1 MLGAVSLKEI
11 EVFVK
16 VIRLGSFKEAARDLN
31 VTQSA
36 LTQRLQKL
44 EDALGARLI
53 DRTTR
58 TLAPTAV
65 GLSFLSAAERLLAQY
80 DQSIAD
86 IRDFIQVR
94 HGRVTIAS
102 LISIATYVLPQAI
115 LRFSEAH
122 PEVRIRV
129 IDDAEQDIA
138 EHVRR
143 GDAEFGIDMRTGDE
157 ADDPELVFT
166 GVMEDRFVLACHP
179 DHPLAGGGPVAWE
192 ALADMPVVMLGPR
205 SGTSRLLASRLPAA
219 TRQLAWRYEVQHLST
234 MIGFLEAGAGV
245 GIVPVMAMRAME
257 GRALVQRP
265 LVSPELS
272 RTVAIIERRDASLSP
287 AAERLKALL
296 LEEFRTVKV

>member
-1 MLGAVSLKEI
+1 MIGPASLKEI

-16 VIRLGSFKEAARDLN
+16 VIRLGSFKDAARALN

-65 GLSFLSAAERLLAQY
+65 GRSFLPAAERLLAQHA
-80 DQSIAD
+80 QSLAD

-102 LISIATYVLPQAI
+102 LISIATYVLPQAL

-122 PEVRIRV
+122 PDIRIRV

-157 ADDPELVFT
+157 ADDPELAFT
-166 GVMEDRFVLACHP
+166 GVMEDRFVLACRP
-179 DHPLAGGGPVAWE
+179 DHPLASGGPVAWQ
-192 ALADMPVVMLGPR
+192 ALAGMPVVMLGPR
-205 SGTSRLLASRLPAA
+205 SGTSRLLAARLPPEA
-219 TRQLAWRYEVQHLST
+219 RQLTGRYEVQHLST
-234 MIGFLEAGAGV
+234 MIGFLEAGVGV
-245 GIVPVMAMRAME
+245 GIVPLMAMRAME
-257 GRALVQRP
+257 GRALTQRP
-265 LVSPELS
+265 LVAPELS
-272 RTVAIIERRDASLSP
+272 RTVAVIERRDASLSP

-296 LEEFRTVKV
+296 LEEFQSVRS

>member
-1 MLGAVSLKEI
+1 MIGAANLREI

-16 VIRLGSFKEAARDLN
+16 VIRLGSFKDAARDLN

-65 GLSFLSAAERLLAQY
+65 GRSFLPAAERLLAQY
-80 DQSIAD
+80 DQSVAD

-102 LISIATYVLPQAI
+102 LISIATYVLPQAL
-115 LRFSEAH
+115 LRFSEMH
-122 PEVRIRV
+122 PDIRIRV

-157 ADDPELVFT
+157 AADPELAFT
-166 GVMEDRFVLACHP
+166 GVMEDRFVLACRP
-179 DHPLAGGGPVAWE
+179 DHPLAAGGPVAWD

-205 SGTSRLLASRLPAA
+205 SGTSRLLAARLPAGA
-219 TRQLAWRYEVQHLST
+219 RQLTGRYEVQHLST
-234 MIGFLEAGAGV
+234 MIGFLEAGVGV
-245 GIVPVMAMRAME
+245 GIVPVMALRAME

-265 LVSPELS
+265 LVAPELN
-272 RTVAIIERRDASLSP
+272 RTVAVIERRDASLSP

-296 LEEFRTVKV
+296 LEEFQSVRD